1 MNPNTHSY
9 SQEHVQ
15 NLKKL
20 DHWGSLQE
28 LMDQA
33 SDDWNFKVHNW
44 AEENSNLSELAY
56 LKSETETINLKAEEN
71 P

>member
-9 SQEHVQ
+9 SETHVQ

-33 SDDWNFKVHNW
+33 SDEWNSKVV
-44 AEENSNLSELAY
+44 
-56 LKSETETINLKAEEN
+56 
-71 P
+71 